1 MLWAYFDGADWN
13 SIGSTPSGSS
23 ISGSL
28 TTSSVNSNWG
38 NENFTLAATTATFPP
53 LPLDIISFNGQCDNN
68 FPQIEFVVASQIN
81 NEFFTIERSVN
92 LIDWEEVGY
101 IAGGGTTN
109 EIITYNWSEEALLNG
124 TKYYRLSLTDIN
136 DEVKYSNPIA
146 IECENEIDFHLYPN
160 PAFNFINIAFNFD
173 YFQNEETNLNIRTL
187 TGKII
192 KSVPVSLSKGYNNME
207 IDLKDL
213 PKGIYLLTINSF
225 QTFRLE
231 KRFIKM

>member
-1 MLWAYFDGADWN
+1 MCWFVNACQGVCWGFYIKIYILLIILGHLKCHVVIIRSGF
-13 SIGSTPSGSS
+13 IGNMFVESDVG
-23 ISGSL
+23 L
-28 TTSSVNSNWG
+28 
-38 NENFTLAATTATFPP
+38 FY
-53 LPLDIISFNGQCDNN
+53 II
-68 FPQIEFVVASQIN
+68 
-81 NEFFTIERSVN
+81 
-92 LIDWEEVGY
+92 
-101 IAGGGTTN
+101 
-109 EIITYNWSEEALLNG
+109 
-124 TKYYRLSLTDIN
+124 
-136 DEVKYSNPIA
+136 
-146 IECENEIDFHLYPN
+146 NEIDFHLYPN
-160 PAFNFINIAFNFD
+160 PAFNFINVAFNFD